1 MVQQHFAGEGMFVDN
16 DNGYA
21 CSSCK
26 DYTDATRT
34 QILTGAAPASI
45 MLQLSR
51 FEFNSRTKEASKI
64 HAEVT
69 DLDFLSLD
77 FESSERTRT
86 REHYSLHAIIDHVG
100 ASQRSGHYISYARRI
115 DQHKQPGEAGRL
127 EWFKLDDSVFTQMTR
142 AEVLSSSRYNF

>member
-1 MVQQHFAGEGMFVDN
+1 M
-16 DNGYA
+16 
-21 CSSCK
+21 
-26 DYTDATRT
+26 
-34 QILTGAAPASI
+34 
-45 MLQLSR
+45 
-51 FEFNSRTKEASKI
+51 EASKI

-115 DQHKQPGEAGRL
+115 DQHKQPGETGRL

-142 AEVLSSSRYNF
+142 AEVLSSSRYTSEGIPHTPYILLYQRQQNAAVTSATQSLAKRIKHRD